1 VFKRIFSISFA
12 IFLVA
17 IILSPEARAFSQ
29 DYTPIDP
36 GRVYQQY
43 FDLINIEPS
52 WSNEL
57 RMNKQ
62 VVVAVLDSGVD
73 LDHPDLVNNIWN
85 NPAEI
90 ANNGIDDD
98 FNSYV
103 DDTSGWDFIDSDN
116 IPEPVVSGSYD
127 RVAANHGTV
136 ISGVIAAA
144 RNGSGII
151 GVAPQAKIM
160 PLRILDSRGQGNTLV
175 LSQAIDYA
183 VENGADIINLSLVG
197 SSYDESLRLAV
208 KNAYDNGVM
217 IVAASGNEEDMGID
231 LDTSPRYPVC
241 EMDEVN
247 RVLGVSA
254 VDSERA
260 LTDFS
265 NFGYNCIDVSAPGT
279 NFYST
284 VFNQLANPEFTEYY
298 TSGWSGTS
306 VAAPVISATA
316 ALIKMHYPQFRPFD
330 IYNIITASTSSLRAD
345 NPQKYL
351 ELGTGLIDVG
361 AALNLASSRHDQS
374 RRILLAANKGAAPFL
389 TIFDEDGEQ
398 LDTWLAYGEGFLGG
412 FNIATGDV
420 NGDSIKEIITAPKTG
435 GGPHIRIFDES
446 GNVLSEF
453 MAYDPKF
460 YGGVNVSV
468 GDIDGDGQTEIIT
481 APLSNGGP
489 HIRVFDWRG
498 NLQQQFFAYE
508 DNYFGGVNIA
518 AGDVNNDGRDEIITA
533 PANAK
538 SSEIKVFDHYR
549 RIKGRFLAY
558 DAGMTDGV
566 NVTVGD
572 VNNDG
577 WQEII
582 TVPAKNQTT
591 HVKMFST
598 KGRLKGEFAAYTS
611 QLRSGAEIVARD
623 LSGDG
628 QPEILTIPHR
638 GSAALLKVYDSRGL
652 EKDSFYLRDVS
663 DKNGYQLEVL
673 AY

>member
-1 VFKRIFSISFA
+1 MFKRIFSISFA